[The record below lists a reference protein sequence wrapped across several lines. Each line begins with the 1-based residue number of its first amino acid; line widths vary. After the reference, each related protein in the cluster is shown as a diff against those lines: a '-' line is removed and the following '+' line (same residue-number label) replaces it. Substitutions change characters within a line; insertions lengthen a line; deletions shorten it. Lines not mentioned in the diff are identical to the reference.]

1 MDKILAK
8 YMPLKDGETVID
20 SMEGD
25 AYFIATDPFSKLL
38 AFLIRIISV
47 LIGKTKKVYI
57 TVTENRV
64 IVIEIN
70 KTFWFLDGAAA
81 STSYAPRAIGSV
93 GYELSRAML
102 FFKTHYLSFHASSGA
117 TALKVR
123 AKAGQKAVMVI
134 IGSITD
140 LGERVRT

>member
-1 MDKILAK
+1 MEKILAK
-8 YMPLKDGETVID
+8 YMPLKEGETVID
-20 SMEGD
+20 SLEGD
-25 AYFIATDPFSKLL
+25 AYFIATDPFSKML
-38 AFLIRIISV
+38 AFIIRIISV
-47 LIGKTKKVYI
+47 IIGKTKKVYI
-57 TVTENRV
+57 AVTGNRV

-70 KTFWFLDGAAA
+70 KTLWFIDGAAA

-123 AKAGQKAVMVI
+123 AKAGQNAVMVI
-134 IGSITD
+134 IGAITD
-140 LGERVRT
+140 LGERIRT

>member
-1 MDKILAK
+1 MEKILAK
-8 YMPLKDGETVID
+8 YMPLKEGETVID
-20 SMEGD
+20 SLEGD
-25 AYFIATDPFSKLL
+25 AYFIATDPFSKML
-38 AFLIRIISV
+38 AFIIRIISV
-47 LIGKTKKVYI
+47 IIGKTKKVYI
-57 TVTENRV
+57 AVTGNRV

-70 KTFWFLDGAAA
+70 KTLWFIDGAAA

-123 AKAGQKAVMVI
+123 AKAGHNAVMVI
-134 IGSITD
+134 IGAITD
-140 LGERVRT
+140 LGERIRT

>member
-8 YMPLKDGETVID
+8 YMPLKEGEEILD
-20 SMEGD
+20 SLEGD
-25 AYFIATDPFSKLL
+25 AYFIATDPFSRML
-38 AFLIRIISV
+38 AFLIRIIAV
-47 LIGKTKKVYI
+47 LTGASKKVYVA
-57 TVTENRV
+57 VTASRV
-64 IVIEIN
+64 IVIEVN
-70 KTFWFLDGAAA
+70 KTLWFLDGAAK

-123 AKAGQKAVMVI
+123 AKAGQKPVMLL
-134 IGSITD
+134 IGAITD
-140 LGERVRT
+140 LGEKVRT